1 MNVKYR
7 EIEDAFEF
15 VSFGMPED
23 HQAVLDKATGKIYY
37 RSDFGDFDEIPD
49 EIRESEHSVA
59 IPHKRELDLGNRL
72 VFRFVRAVTPDAE
85 DRVRGFFS
93 GRGAYARYKDWLE
106 SEGLLQQ
113 WHDFEAGESEKALRQ
128 WCADEGIELTG

>member
-49 EIRESEHSVA
+49 EIRESESCVE
-59 IPHKRELDLGNRL
+59 IPHKRDLDLGNRL

-113 WHDFEAGESEKALRQ
+113 WYDFEAGESEKALRQ